1 MGTIV
6 GDDTDRTGQPR
17 AQLSSG
23 AAGDALRT
31 ARAGFGH
38 IELAVLAEYE
48 TARVVEP
55 ARHRRHRRRLPFRGR
70 RAGTEPDH
78 RAQHTDESNRSTNH
92 TTRSMH
98 HLFLSLP
105 HGVVGTNTDEQSQI
119 PLSYTPQNPAPVLR
133 RP

>member
-48 TARVVEP
+48 
-55 ARHRRHRRRLPFRGR
+55 
-70 RAGTEPDH
+70 
-78 RAQHTDESNRSTNH
+78 
-92 TTRSMH
+92 
-98 HLFLSLP
+98 
-105 HGVVGTNTDEQSQI
+105 
-119 PLSYTPQNPAPVLR
+119 
-133 RP
+133 